1 MNSRPTLAG
10 VAVVAALLAT
20 AGVGAAFAAGGSP
33 VQAQQSAQADASDT
47 ITVGASG
54 QVQAEADRAVV
65 RVGVVAT
72 GDDIETVR
80 SHLSTNAS
88 SMRSALNEMGIE
100 DGQIRTAYYDIS
112 TNRRYGGAPS
122 EEPAY
127 RAIHTFAITTDDPGS
142 VGQVVD
148 TAVTS
153 GADEVDG
160 VEFTLSADKREELRQ
175 EALTEAMNSARGEA
189 STIAAAEDL
198 SVTGVDRVS
207 TTEYHARS
215 YGVQTAALAAGGDG
229 GTSIDSGPVSVSASV
244 TVVYE
249 TSG

>member
-1 MNSRPTLAG
+1 MNSRLTLAG

-33 VQAQQSAQADASDT
+33 VQAQQSAQADGSDT

-80 SHLSTNAS
+80 SDLSSNAS
-88 SMRSALNEMGIE
+88 SMRSALSEIGI
-100 DGQIRTAYYDIS
+100 DSGQIRTAHYDIS
-112 TNRRYGGAPS
+112 TNRRYGGAES
-122 EEPAY
+122 EEPTY
-127 RAIHTFAITTDDPGS
+127 RAIHAFAITVEEPDT

-148 TAVTS
+148 TAVTN

-160 VEFTLSADKREELRQ
+160 IEFTLSADKREQLRQ
-175 EALTEAMNSARGEA
+175 EALTAAMESARGEA

-198 SVTGVDRVS
+198 TVSGVDRVS
-207 TTEYHARS
+207 TTEYGARP
-215 YGVQTAALAAGGDG
+215 YAVETAALSAGGDA

-249 TSG
+249 TDN

>member
-1 MNSRPTLAG
+1 MNSRVTLAG

-20 AGVGAAFAAGGSP
+20 AGVGAAFAAGGAP
-33 VQAQQSAQADASDT
+33 VQADQSAQQAQNDT

-54 QVQAEADRAVV
+54 QVQAAADRAVV

-72 GDDIETVR
+72 GDDIERVR
-80 SHLSTNAS
+80 SDLSSNAS
-88 SMRSALNEMGIE
+88 AMRSALNEMGIE

-112 TNRRYGGAPS
+112 TNRRYGGAES

-127 RAIHTFAITTDDPGS
+127 RAIHSFAITVEDPDT

-148 TAVTS
+148 TAVTN

-160 VEFTLSADKREELRQ
+160 IQFTLSADKREELRQ
-175 EALTEAMNSARGEA
+175 EALTEAMNTARGEA

-198 SVTGVDRVS
+198 SVSGVDRVS
-207 TTEYHARS
+207 TTEYGARP
-215 YGVQTAALAAGGDG
+215 YAVETAALSADAGG
-229 GTSIDSGPVSVSASV
+229 GTSIDSGPVSVTASV

-249 TSG
+249 TSD

>member
-1 MNSRPTLAG
+1 MNSRLTLAG

-33 VQAQQSAQADASDT
+33 VQAQQSAQADGSDT

-88 SMRSALNEMGIE
+88 SMRDALAEMDIE
-100 DGQIRTAYYDIS
+100 SGQIRTAYYDIS
-112 TNRRYGGAPS
+112 TNRRYGGAES
-122 EEPAY
+122 DEPTY
-127 RAIHTFAITTDDPGS
+127 RAVHSFAITVEGPSS
-142 VGQVVD
+142 VGEVVD

-160 VEFTLSADKREELRQ
+160 IEFTLSSDKREELRQ
-175 EALTEAMNSARGEA
+175 EALTAAMESARGEA

-207 TTEYHARS
+207 TTQYNARP
-215 YGVQTAALAAGGDG
+215 YAIETAAMAGGDG
-229 GTSIDSGPVSVSASV
+229 GTSINSGPVSVSASV

-249 TSG
+249 TAG

>member
-1 MNSRPTLAG
+1 

-20 AGVGAAFAAGGSP
+20 AGVGAAFATGGSP
-33 VQAQQSAQADASDT
+33 VGAQQSAQADASDT

-54 QVQAEADRAVV
+54 QVQAAADRAVV

-72 GDDIETVR
+72 GDEIETVR
-80 SHLSTNAS
+80 SHLSENAS

-112 TNRRYGGAPS
+112 TNRRYGGAES
-122 EEPAY
+122 DEPTY
-127 RAIHTFAITTDDPGS
+127 RAIHSFAITVEDPDS

-160 VEFTLSADKREELRQ
+160 IEFTLSADKREQLRQ

-198 SVTGVDRVS
+198 SITGVDHVS
-207 TTEYHARS
+207 TTEYHARP
-215 YGVQTAALAAGGDG
+215 YGVQTAALAAGGDA

-249 TSG
+249 TEG

>member
-1 MNSRPTLAG
+1 MNSRLTLAG

-33 VQAQQSAQADASDT
+33 VAAQQSAQANGNDT

-80 SHLSTNAS
+80 SDLSTNAS
-88 SMRSALNEMGIE
+88 SMRSALSEIGID
-100 DGQIRTAYYDIS
+100 DGQIRTAHYDIS
-112 TNRRYGGAPS
+112 TNRRYGGAES
-122 EEPAY
+122 EEPTY
-127 RAIHTFAITTDDPGS
+127 RAVHAFAITVDEPDT

-148 TAVTS
+148 TAVTN
-153 GADEVDG
+153 GANEVDG
-160 VEFTLSADKREELRQ
+160 IEFTLSADRREDLRQ
-175 EALTEAMNSARGEA
+175 EALAEAMESARGEA

-198 SVTGVDRVS
+198 SISGVDRVS
-207 TTEYHARS
+207 TTEYGARP
-215 YGVQTAALAAGGDG
+215 YAVETAAMAAGGDAS
-229 GTSIDSGPVSVSASV
+229 TSINSGPVSVSASV

-249 TSG
+249 SDG